1 MVVPEPVALDV
12 SQVELLLL
20 LRRRVRLE
28 GAAFALWGDT
38 KREVGASE
46 SGGRTKRR
54 RRWVFS
60 SRARET
66 RNEKKKPPRDETRET
81 FGYGNGWRFL
91 SARSFRRGV
100 ANRLSHPQRVVV
112 TAERARK
119 RRRRAA

>member
-1 MVVPEPVALDV
+1 VVVPEPVALDV

-54 RRWVFS
+54 
-60 SRARET
+60 
-66 RNEKKKPPRDETRET
+66 
-81 FGYGNGWRFL
+81 
-91 SARSFRRGV
+91 
-100 ANRLSHPQRVVV
+100 
-112 TAERARK
+112 
-119 RRRRAA
+119 